1 MFGQSLISLYRNY
14 AILAIIFGWP
24 KAPAMNELERGI
36 ILNCPRCNV
45 ALNEKKFK
53 DIDVDH
59 CPQCKG
65 LWLEFHELDQ
75 LEDHSM
81 DSDDTKGMLE
91 YARRESDISCPHC
104 DELMETFN
112 YRAHNLPIDHC
123 TNEHGY
129 WLDEGEEKKVLDIM
143 KQRVRDLKRSSSA
156 EESWSKFLERGGTR
170 SFLAKVKDLFTG

>member
-1 MFGQSLISLYRNY
+1 
-14 AILAIIFGWP
+14 
-24 KAPAMNELERGI
+24 MNELERGI

-104 DELMETFN
+104 NEVMETFN

-170 SFLAKVKDLFTG
+170 SFLDKVKDLFTG

>member
-1 MFGQSLISLYRNY
+1 
-14 AILAIIFGWP
+14 
-24 KAPAMNELERGI
+24 MNELERGI

-104 DELMETFN
+104 GELMETFN

-170 SFLAKVKDLFTG
+170 SFLDKVKDLFTG

>member
-1 MFGQSLISLYRNY
+1 
-14 AILAIIFGWP
+14 
-24 KAPAMNELERGI
+24 MNELERGI

-104 DELMETFN
+104 GELMETFN

>member
-1 MFGQSLISLYRNY
+1 
-14 AILAIIFGWP
+14 
-24 KAPAMNELERGI
+24 MNELERGI

-143 KQRVRDLKRSSSA
+143 KQRVRDLQRSSSA

>member
-1 MFGQSLISLYRNY
+1 M
-14 AILAIIFGWP
+14 
-24 KAPAMNELERGI
+24 
-36 ILNCPRCNV
+36 NCPRCKV

-143 KQRVRDLKRSSSA
+143 KQRVRDLKRSVQQRNLGPN
-156 EESWSKFLERGGTR
+156 SWNAVVHVRFWPKSRICSPADRTSNSEIRHP
-170 SFLAKVKDLFTG
+170 

>member
-1 MFGQSLISLYRNY
+1 
-14 AILAIIFGWP
+14 
-24 KAPAMNELERGI
+24 MNELERGI
-36 ILNCPRCNV
+36 ILNCPRCKV

-104 DELMETFN
+104 NEVMETFN

-129 WLDEGEEKKVLDIM
+129 WLDEGEEKKVLEIM

-170 SFLAKVKDLFTG
+170 SFLDKVKDLFTG

>member
-1 MFGQSLISLYRNY
+1 MFGQSRITLYRNY

-24 KAPAMNELERGI
+24 KARAMNELERGI
-36 ILNCPRCNV
+36 ILNCPRCKV

-170 SFLAKVKDLFTG
+170 SFLDKVKDLFTG

>member
-1 MFGQSLISLYRNY
+1 
-14 AILAIIFGWP
+14 
-24 KAPAMNELERGI
+24 MNELERGI

-104 DELMETFN
+104 GELMETFN

-129 WLDEGEEKKVLDIM
+129 CLDEG
-143 KQRVRDLKRSSSA
+143 
-156 EESWSKFLERGGTR
+156 
-170 SFLAKVKDLFTG
+170 

>member
-1 MFGQSLISLYRNY
+1 
-14 AILAIIFGWP
+14 
-24 KAPAMNELERGI
+24 MNELERGI
-36 ILNCPRCNV
+36 ILNCPRCKV

-104 DELMETFN
+104 IF
-112 YRAHNLPIDHC
+112 ASALPYPAGS
-123 TNEHGY
+123 T
-129 WLDEGEEKKVLDIM
+129 
-143 KQRVRDLKRSSSA
+143 Q
-156 EESWSKFLERGGTR
+156 
-170 SFLAKVKDLFTG
+170 